1 MLAKICILEQEE
13 METARGGG
21 KEEGFAISTD
31 FDAVGGGR
39 RWAAARGLW
48 PAVGVTLGVA
58 CQRRGGPR
66 GCPNL
71 TCFRA

>member
-31 FDAVGGGR
+31 FDAVGGHHSR
-39 RWAAARGLW
+39 
-48 PAVGVTLGVA
+48 
-58 CQRRGGPR
+58 
-66 GCPNL
+66 
-71 TCFRA
+71 